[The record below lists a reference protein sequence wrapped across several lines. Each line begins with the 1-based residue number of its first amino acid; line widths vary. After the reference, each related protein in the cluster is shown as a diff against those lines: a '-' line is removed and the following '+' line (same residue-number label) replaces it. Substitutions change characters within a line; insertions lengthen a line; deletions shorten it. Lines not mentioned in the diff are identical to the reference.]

1 MAARDPPLKVK
12 RTVIGVII
20 GLAQTP
26 KNLLQCTSNLLV
38 GIWEESLSLFE
49 RLPAKQ
55 MASRGLA
62 KMAIAYVCGGT
73 LKILILSTSKNSLLF
88 FFKYPVPWPQT
99 TFSQDCFLDLVMR
112 RVRSDI
118 LALKTWAHGKT
129 SQENRLVSV

>member
-88 FFKYPVPWPQT
+88 FF
-99 TFSQDCFLDLVMR
+99 
-112 RVRSDI
+112 
-118 LALKTWAHGKT
+118 
-129 SQENRLVSV
+129 